1 MAEKVQVTVLY
12 FASARESAGLASESL
27 ELDAPASV
35 QALRSALVAR
45 HAALSP
51 LLPRL
56 RFAVNQ
62 RMATDQT
69 PLENGDE
76 VALIPPVAG
85 GSDAFALTDQPLS
98 LQAVIEAVEGPAVG
112 GIVTFTGTVRD
123 HSEGKKV
130 LRLEYEAYA
139 PMALASLEQIAAEI
153 AERWPGTRVAVHHRT
168 GRLEIG
174 EAAVVI
180 ACAAA
185 HRKEAFEACQYAI
198 DRLKEL
204 APIWKKELFEDGAH
218 WVEPR

>member
-1 MAEKVQVTVLY
+1 MADQVQVTVLY
-12 FASARESAGLASESL
+12 FASARESAGMASESL
-27 ELDAPASV
+27 RLDAPATV
-35 QALRSALVAR
+35 QALRGALVAR
-45 HAALSP
+45 HAALGS

-62 RMATDQT
+62 QMATDET
-69 PLENGDE
+69 PLNNGDE

-85 GSDAFALTDQPLS
+85 GSGAFALTDKPLS
-98 LQAVIEAVEGPAVG
+98 LQAVIEAVEGPGMG
-112 GIVTFTGTVRD
+112 GIVTFTGNVRD
-123 HSEGKKV
+123 HSEGKRV

-153 AERWPGTRVAVHHRT
+153 GERWPGTRVAIHHRT
-168 GRLEIG
+168 GALEIG

-185 HRKEAFEACQYAI
+185 HRKEAFLACEYAI
-198 DRLKEL
+198 DRLKEV
-204 APIWKKELFEDGAH
+204 APIWKKEFFENGAR